1 MKKQLFILTLI
12 GTLIIIFMGYCTLR
26 FLHRGKLVD
35 ETKTVFIKKNDKGF
49 QLYRNG
55 IPFYIKGASGNSH
68 FKELAEIGGN
78 AIRLYDTINLSNF
91 LDEALRNDLAV
102 IVDIPIPKYYKEY
115 NLYGNDQDN
124 IRITQKIKV
133 LVKKYKS
140 HPALLMWNLGN
151 EVNYP
156 LVFWSNT
163 FIKTFNEIIDLI
175 HIEDPNHPVCTSIA
189 GTSRKSIISIHI
201 HSPGIDL
208 FSFNSFGDLKSN
220 NYHLSQISYLFG
232 AIPYYISEWGPDG
245 DWQVNRTS
253 WMAPIEPTS
262 SKKIEQ
268 IKTRYKIITENNDAS
283 CLGSLVFYWGNKLE
297 CTQTWFSLFMDDHR
311 SEVINEIEN
320 LWKKSNSK
328 SPLFDLDYMLLD
340 SRGALDNIVFA
351 PGELKFAEVVFSKIK
366 TDSVRIKWEI
376 FPEVWYND
384 TTINRKKPRK
394 AVNCFNDFEKNK
406 ANFITPGIEGPYR
419 IFAYIYDQKGNFATT
434 NTPFYVLNTK

>member
-1 MKKQLFILTLI
+1 MILMGFFTLK
-12 GTLIIIFMGYCTLR
+12 Y
-26 FLHRGKLVD
+26 LHEEKNVD
-35 ETKTVFIKKNDKGF
+35 ETRTVFIKKMDMGF
-49 QLYRNG
+49 QLFRNG
-55 IPFYIKGASGNSH
+55 KPFYIQGASGNSH
-68 FKELAEIGGN
+68 LKELAEIGGN
-78 AIRLYDTINLSNF
+78 TIRLYDTINIGSI
-91 LDEALRNDLAV
+91 LDDAQKNNLAV
-102 IVDIPIPKYYKEY
+102 IVDIPIPAYNIKYD
-115 NLYGNDQDN
+115 LYSNKTKN
-124 IRITQKIKV
+124 YSLKNKIKV
-133 LVKKYKS
+133 LVKKYR
-140 HPALLMWNLGN
+140 HHQALLMWNLGN
-151 EVNYP
+151 ELYYP
-156 LVFWSNT
+156 LVFRKNN
-163 FIKTFNEIIDLI
+163 FIDTFNELIDII
-175 HIEDPNHPVCTSIA
+175 HKEDPNHPVSTSIA
-189 GTSRKSIISIHI
+189 GTSRKSIISIHL

-232 AIPYYISEWGPDG
+232 TIPYYISEWGPDG

-268 IKTRYKIITENNDAS
+268 IKIRYKIITEINDAS

-384 TTINRKKPRK
+384 TTINKKKPRK